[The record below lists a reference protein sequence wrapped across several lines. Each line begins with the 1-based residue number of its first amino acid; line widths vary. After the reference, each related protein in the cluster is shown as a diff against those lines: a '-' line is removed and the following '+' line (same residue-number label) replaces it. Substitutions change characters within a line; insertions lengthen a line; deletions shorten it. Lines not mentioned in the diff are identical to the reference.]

1 MQINYYKEWSNYLN
15 RDMEFK
21 VFGHAGRPVMVFPC
35 QAGRFYDW
43 ENFGM
48 VEKAAWWL
56 DRGELQLFCVDSIDS
71 ESWDPHAGAS
81 RRRIEMQEK
90 WFNYLTQELYPR
102 IIALNG
108 GQNKGNVLTAGAS
121 MGAAHAVNIFLRRPD
136 LFNGVI
142 ALSGQYAT
150 EPFFADYVDDLVY
163 RNAPMHYIAD
173 LPQDSPLI
181 AQYNQADPL
190 LLCVGQGAWEDDA
203 LASTKALNELLESK
217 GIHTQLELWGYDV
230 SHDWSWWQKQWP
242 MFLGRILDKTTPIA

>member
-21 VFGHAGRPVMVFPC
+21 VFGHAGRPVVVFPC

-48 VEKAAWWL
+48 VEKAAWWI
-56 DRGELQLFCVDSIDS
+56 DRGEMQLFCADSIDG
-71 ESWDPHAGAS
+71 ESWEPRSGNPRH
-81 RRRIEMQEK
+81 RITMQEK
-90 WFNYLTQELYPR
+90 WYNYVIQELYPR

-108 GQNKGNVLTAGAS
+108 GQNEGKVLTAGAS
-121 MGAAHAVNIFLRRPD
+121 MGATHAVNFFLRRPD

-142 ALSGQYAT
+142 ALSGQYDTA
-150 EPFFADYVDDLVY
+150 PFFADYMDDLVY

-173 LPQDSPLI
+173 LAKDCPQI
-181 AQYNQADPL
+181 VQYNHADPL

-203 LASTKALNELLESK
+203 LASTKALNSLLESK

-242 MFLGRILDKTTPIA
+242 MFLGRILDKATTVV